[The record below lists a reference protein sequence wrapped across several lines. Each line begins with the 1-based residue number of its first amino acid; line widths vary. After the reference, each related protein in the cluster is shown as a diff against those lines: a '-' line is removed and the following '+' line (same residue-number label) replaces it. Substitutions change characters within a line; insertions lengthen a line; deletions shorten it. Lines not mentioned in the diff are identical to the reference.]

1 MAIYEWSNTNLAY
14 AGYLGIS
21 EEDEEK
27 MQWYDEL
34 MGVPLVSLEE
44 WTPPILEQY
53 LGDGKKKRKLGIVGD
68 SPSSGMIKLISE
80 RAAKALSDIF
90 EKHALLYPVVLKDVP
105 NEKFYMV
112 VVKTIIEN
120 ALDRDAST
128 GKRYEHE
135 KKPEYFSL
143 IEKWTFNEEN
153 LNDIDMFSLPDSK
166 TSIYVSE
173 EFKTRVVEAELTGF
187 GFKTEFWDENPF
199 IS

>member
-120 ALDRDAST
+120 ALDRDA
-128 GKRYEHE
+128 R
-135 KKPEYFSL
+135 